1 MRENNGAALTII
13 VVDDCDDIRELL
25 RVTLEM
31 RGYLV
36 LEAENGQVAVELA
49 KQKCPDLIL
58 MDLNMPVLDGL
69 AATRHLRELE
79 EMCRVPIIAVSANS
93 KDSHKADAFAAGCN
107 EYLSKP
113 VNFQELDHLLDNLL
127 AA

>member
-1 MRENNGAALTII
+1 MRQSNRDGLIII
-13 VVDDCDDIRELL
+13 VVDDCDDIRSLL

-58 MDLNMPVLDGL
+58 MDVNMPVLDGL
-69 AATRHLRELE
+69 AATRLLRELE

-93 KDSHKADAFAAGCN
+93 KDSHKADALAAGCN
-107 EYLSKP
+107 EYLTKP
-113 VNFQELDHLLDNLL
+113 VNFKELDHLLISLL